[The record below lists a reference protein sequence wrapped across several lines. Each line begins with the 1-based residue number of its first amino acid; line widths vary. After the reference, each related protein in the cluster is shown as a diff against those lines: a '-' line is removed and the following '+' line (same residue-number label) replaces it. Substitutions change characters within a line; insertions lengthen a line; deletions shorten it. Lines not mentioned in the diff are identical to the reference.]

1 MIRTFADR
9 RTADIFSGKPIKKGL
24 PHTLIEVARRKL
36 DMIDNAPTLESLR
49 VPPSNKLHALKADRK
64 GQHAIWI
71 NSQWRVCFVWLN
83 GDAYDVE
90 ITDYH

>member
-1 MIRTFADR
+1 VT
-9 RTADIFSGKPIKKGL
+9 
-24 PHTLIEVARRKL
+24 VARRKL
-36 DMIDNAPTLESLR
+36 DMIDSAPTLESLKL
-49 VPPSNKLHALKADRK
+49 PPSNKLHPLKGDRT
-64 GQHAIWI
+64 GQNAIWI